1 MVLSARAAA
10 EVASIAAVARP
21 RGEQPYQLVVA
32 TMEATVLIVPTNRV
46 FKLTTLRF
54 QRLRVSGWST
64 KNAVPFG
71 TAFLKIG

>member
-1 MVLSARAAA
+1 MVFSARAAA

-64 KNAVPFG
+64 KKRRPV
-71 TAFLKIG
+71 